1 MALDVDGQSVK
12 TALYRSYRASEV
24 DKPLKITNTGDAPVQ
39 AVVSVSG
46 SPLTPEP
53 AASNGFKIERSYF
66 TLDGKPADISK
77 ARQNDRFAV
86 VLKITEAK
94 PEFGHIMVT
103 DYLPAGL
110 EIDNPSLVSSG
121 DSGTLD
127 WIEDGQ
133 EPVNTEFRDDR
144 FTAAVDRAAE
154 FQGGVHRGLYRARG
168 DARQVRFA
176 AGHRRGHVQ
185 SVALWSDRDGIRGG
199 PRGKMN
205 EVETSCGGTDGP
217 VPHAP
222 SCPGLTRASTSFFS
236 VRKGV
241 DGRDKPGHDGGR
253 WRGVQRL
260 TAIAAVFFVAVTA
273 VAAAWIISLGPP
285 PLAEAKAVSTTIVD
299 RNDKLLR
306 AYAMADGRWRLP
318 VDASKDVDPTYLK
331 LLFAYEDQRF
341 YDHHGVDPRALA
353 RAALQLATRGH
364 IVSGGSTI
372 TMQLAR
378 LIEPRQRRS
387 LHFKLRQIV
396 RALEIEHVMSKDEI
410 LDLYLTLAPY
420 GGNLEGIRAASI
432 AYFGKEPKRLSLAEA
447 ALLVALPQSPE
458 TRRLDRHPKA
468 AKEGRDRV
476 LDRMV
481 AEQVIS
487 QQDADQA
494 KAQAVPRYRKPLPIL
509 APHAADEAAAA
520 IKDQPVIKLTLD
532 ASLQKV
538 LEPLAHDR
546 AVALGP
552 SVSVGIIVVDNASGD
567 ILAHVGSADYFDE
580 RRAGQ
585 VDMTRAVRSPG
596 STLKPFIYGLAFEDG
611 FVHPDSLIE
620 DRPVRFG
627 SYAPENFDMTYQG
640 TVPVRKAL
648 QFSLNVPAI
657 VLLDRVGASRLSSRL
672 KQAGANLLLPKD
684 EVPGLAMGLGGVGIT
699 LQDLAMLY
707 AGLPRLGTTRPLREI
722 MSASD
727 AREPL
732 RLMDQVAAWQ
742 VGNVLLGSPPPENA
756 VRNRIAFKTGTSY
769 GYRDAWS
776 VGFDGRITIGVW
788 VGRPDGAPVPGLIG
802 RVAAAPILFDA
813 FARTGKLPV
822 PLPKAPKGALIA
834 GNAKLPLP
842 LKRFR
847 PLGELVRMGS
857 DRAPHIQF
865 PLNGSRIAVDRS
877 DGTDGAAMPVKV
889 SGGVLPLTMMVNGL
903 SVGEIDSRRQR
914 LIDPPGPGFARLTV
928 IDATGAADTVVV
940 RIQ

>member
-1 MALDVDGQSVK
+1 M
-12 TALYRSYRASEV
+12 SEAE
-24 DKPLKITNTGDAPVQ
+24 TTGKV
-39 AVVSVSG
+39 
-46 SPLTPEP
+46 
-53 AASNGFKIERSYF
+53 
-66 TLDGKPADISK
+66 
-77 ARQNDRFAV
+77 
-86 VLKITEAK
+86 
-94 PEFGHIMVT
+94 
-103 DYLPAGL
+103 
-110 EIDNPSLVSSG
+110 
-121 DSGTLD
+121 
-127 WIEDGQ
+127 
-133 EPVNTEFRDDR
+133 
-144 FTAAVDRAAE
+144 
-154 FQGGVHRGLYRARG
+154 RG
-168 DARQVRFA
+168 
-176 AGHRRGHVQ
+176 RRV
-185 SVALWSDRDGIRGG
+185 
-199 PRGKMN
+199 
-205 EVETSCGGTDGP
+205 
-217 VPHAP
+217 
-222 SCPGLTRASTSFFS
+222 
-236 VRKGV
+236 
-241 DGRDKPGHDGGR
+241 GR
-253 WRGVQRL
+253 L
-260 TAIAAVFFVAVTA
+260 AAIAAAVLLVVMTGC
-273 VAAAWIISLGPP
+273 AAWVISLGPL
-285 PLAEAKAVSTTIVD
+285 PLKEARAVSTTIVD
-299 RNDKLLR
+299 RNGKLLR

-318 VDASKDVDPTYLK
+318 VDAKKDVDPTYLK
-331 LLFAYEDQRF
+331 LLLAYEDQRF
-341 YDHHGVDPRALA
+341 YDHHGVDPRALM
-353 RAALQLATRGH
+353 RAAFQFVTCGH

-387 LHFKLRQIV
+387 LHFKLHQIV
-396 RALEIEHVMSKDEI
+396 RALEIEPTMSKDQI

-458 TRRLDRHPKA
+458 TRRLDRYPEA
-468 AKEGRDRV
+468 AKRARDRV

-487 QQDADQA
+487 QDDADQA
-494 KAQAVPRYRKPLPIL
+494 KAQPVPRYRKPLPIL

-532 ASLQKV
+532 AALQKV

-552 SVSVGIIVVDNASGD
+552 NVSVGIIVVDNASGD

-627 SYAPENFDMTYQG
+627 SYAPENFDTTYQG

-672 KQAGANLLLPKD
+672 KQAGANLILPKD
-684 EVPGLAMGLGGVGIT
+684 EVPGLAMGLGGVGVT

-707 AGLPRLGTTRPLREI
+707 AGLPRLGTTKPLREI
-722 MSASD
+722 MTKHASRDD

-732 RLMDQVAAWQ
+732 RLMDQAAAWQ

-822 PLPKAPKGALIA
+822 ALPKAPKGALIA
-834 GNAKLPLP
+834 SNARLPLP

-847 PLGELVRMGS
+847 PLGELVRLGS
-857 DRAPHIQF
+857 DQTPHIQF
-865 PLNGSRIAVDRS
+865 PLNGSRIAVDRGS
-877 DGTDGAAMPVKV
+877 GTDAAAMPVKV

-914 LIDPPGPGFARLTV
+914 LIEPPGPGFARLTV